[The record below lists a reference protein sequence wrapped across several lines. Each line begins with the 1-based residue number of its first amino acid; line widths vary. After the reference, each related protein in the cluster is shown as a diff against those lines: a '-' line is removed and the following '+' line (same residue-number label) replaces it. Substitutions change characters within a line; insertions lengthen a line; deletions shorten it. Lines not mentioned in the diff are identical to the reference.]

1 MALFL
6 LPRSL
11 TLRECLPAP
20 FGNVMRSFLRLRDK
34 GFALQ
39 YSEQVNPQM
48 TLGKLLYSVFPIV
61 ATGVE
66 IPLSTR
72 G

>member
-1 MALFL
+1 
-6 LPRSL
+6 
-11 TLRECLPAP
+11 
-20 FGNVMRSFLRLRDK
+20 MRSFIRLRDK

-39 YSEQVNPQM
+39 YSEQVNPRVR
-48 TLGKLLYSVFPIV
+48 LGKVLYSVFPIV

>member
-6 LPRSL
+6 LPCSF
-11 TLRECLPAP
+11 TLWELLPAP
-20 FGNVMRSFLRLRDK
+20 FGNVMRSLLRLQDK

-39 YSEQVNPQM
+39 YSEQVNSQV
-48 TLGKLLYSVFPIV
+48 TGVFPIV

-66 IPLSTR
+66 TP
-72 G
+72 